1 MTDITPT
8 LADYPYNVT
17 IATRWQDNDA
27 YGHINNVVYYGFF
40 DSAVNRF
47 LIEKGNLDI
56 HNGQTVAYVV
66 SSQCQYVA
74 PAAYPE
80 DIFVGLRVIKV
91 GRSSVTYGLS
101 VYAGD
106 NKRRVA
112 HGQFVHVFVDRKTD
126 KAIPIPVNVKA
137 ALESIVEVM

>member
-8 LADYPYNVT
+8 LADYPYSVT

-40 DSAVNRF
+40 DTAVNRF
-47 LIEKGNLDI
+47 LIEKGGLDI
-56 HNGQTVAYVV
+56 HNGQSVAYVV
-66 SSQCQYVA
+66 SSQCQYIA

-80 DIFVGLRVIKV
+80 AIYVGLRVIKI

-101 VYAGD
+101 VYAGESQ
-106 NKRRVA
+106 RRVA
-112 HGQFVHVFVDRKTD
+112 HGQFVHVFVDKRSD
-126 KAIPIPVNVKA
+126 KAIPIPLRVKT
-137 ALESIVEVM
+137 ALESISEGL